1 MGGLQISFD
10 QPWYL
15 LLLLLLPLLWHFSYR
30 SLAGLGRV
38 RRVAALVLRSLVLTL
53 CVLALAEVQL
63 LWVSERVAV
72 VYVLDQSL
80 SIPEAQRDAMLEYV
94 AQEVRTHRNKQ
105 REDLAGVVVFGRD
118 AAIEVPPFDDDIHN
132 VGRIESLF
140 QVPRDATNLDAALK
154 LAQASFPEHAA
165 RRIVVVTDGNENI
178 GNARVAARQLAE
190 NGIGIDVIPVR
201 TEAGR
206 EVTVEKVVLPPD
218 VRQGQPYDVRVVVQ
232 NYASNVSDEA
242 ANESPASDDADPSAA
257 VTGTLK
263 VSRWVGRSEQLIS
276 EQPVTL
282 KPGKNIYTFQQQVDL
297 PTVYTYKAVFFP
309 SNNRDDALPQNNE
322 ATAFTHI
329 RGKGRVLLIEDFE
342 NTGDFDFLVEKLR
355 ELNIEVDVQPSNNLF
370 NSLAELQAY
379 DSVILANVPRVSGEK
394 DETVHAF
401 SDEQIAMLAR
411 NTEQLGCG
419 LVMLGGEN
427 SFGVGG
433 WANTDVE
440 KALPVDCQIKNAKV
454 QGVGAL
460 VLMMHASEM
469 AQGNYW
475 QKIVARKA
483 VDVLGPR
490 DFAGCI
496 RWDDQGGRESWLWNA
511 SQGGLVRIG
520 PNKQRMLSAIDRMT
534 PGDMP
539 DFDAS
544 MRMALNGFQRAK
556 EAAVKHMIVISDG
569 DPSPPSSMLISSF
582 KKAEIKISTVGI
594 GTHGVPNQQLLRDV
608 ANRTGGKYYN
618 VTDPK
623 TLPAIFMKEARK
635 AARPLVKNLEDVPP
649 QITYRHELLQG
660 IEGPLPPLKGFV
672 MTTKKDSPLVEV
684 AMRSPD
690 PGDEENSTIL
700 ATWTYGLGRSVALTT
715 DGGARWAS
723 AWKGWNDYTKLFSQ
737 MIRWSMRPS
746 GDTGKFG
753 VATEQRDG
761 KVRVVVTALNQNDE
775 FLNFLSMSAAGLD
788 PDLKSVD
795 LKVQQVAPG
804 RYVSEFEASKA
815 GSYFVTIN
823 PGPGFAPLL
832 TGVNVSYS
840 SEYLDRQANAAL
852 LTTLSSYTPKGGNS
866 GRLIEGALRR
876 DALQDLLKVDTFR
889 ADLPKAMSRE
899 NVWPW
904 VLVMAAGLFFGDVLV
919 RRVMFTG
926 EWFEPVVTR
935 VKQFLRRRDEAA
947 PVAARLERLR
957 NRKASLAGELDE
969 RRAATRF
976 EPQSSAATAAGES
989 TESGPLVDDAGRSNV
1004 SAPSR
1009 PAPTKSSTGLG
1020 EVSAEKESYTS
1031 RLLKAKKEAR
1041 RDQP

>member
-1 MGGLQISFD
+1 MGGFQLSFD

-15 LLLLLLPLLWHFSYR
+15 LLLLLLPILWQLSYR
-30 SLAGLGRV
+30 SLAGLGRA
-38 RRVAALVLRSLVLTL
+38 RRIAALVLRSLVLTAL
-53 CVLALAEVQL
+53 VLALAEIQL

-94 AQEVRTHRNKQ
+94 AREVRLHRNKQ

-118 AAIEVPPFDDDIHN
+118 AAIEVPPFDDDIQN

-140 QVPRDATNLDAALK
+140 QIPRDATNLDAALK

-165 RRIVVVTDGNENI
+165 RRIVVVTDGNENL

-190 NGIGIDVIPVR
+190 NGIGIDVVPVR

-218 VRQGQPYDVRVVVQ
+218 VRQGQPYDVRVVLQ
-232 NYASNVSDEA
+232 NYASNISDEELRA
-242 ANESPASDDADPSAA
+242 ADGGASDTPPGQGQ

-263 VSRWVGRSEQLIS
+263 VSRWVGRTEQLIS

-297 PTVYTYKAVFFP
+297 PTVYTYKATFYP
-309 SNNRDDALPQNNE
+309 SNNRDDALLQNNE
-322 ATAFTHI
+322 ATAFTQI

-342 NTGDFDFLVEKLR
+342 HPGDFQFLVERLQ
-355 ELNIEVDVQPSNNLF
+355 ELNIEVDVQPSSSLF
-370 NSLAELQAY
+370 TSLAELQSY

-394 DETVHAF
+394 DDEVQAF

-419 LVMLGGEN
+419 LVMIGGDN

-483 VDVLGPR
+483 VDILGPR

-496 RWDDQGGRESWLWNA
+496 RWDDRSGKETWLWNP

-520 PNKQRMLSAIDRMT
+520 PNKPRMLSSIDRMT

-539 DFDAS
+539 DFDGA

-556 EAAVKHMIVISDG
+556 EASVKHMIVISDG
-569 DPSPPSSMLISSF
+569 DPSPPSASLLGAY
-582 KKAEIKISTVGI
+582 KKADIKISTVGI

-608 ANRTGGKYYN
+608 ANRTGGKFYN

-635 AARPLVKNLEDVPP
+635 VARPLVKNLEDVPP

-660 IEGPLPPLKGFV
+660 IDGPLPPLKGFV

-684 AMRSPD
+684 AIRSPD

-700 ATWTYGLGRSVALTT
+700 ATWTYGLGRSVAFTT

-723 AWKGWNDYTKLFSQ
+723 AWKGWNNYTKLFSQ
-737 MIRWSMRPS
+737 MIRWSMRPT

-753 VATEQRDG
+753 IATEQRDG
-761 KVRVVVTALNQNDE
+761 KVRVVITALNQNDE
-775 FLNFLSMSAAGLD
+775 FLNFLSMSGAGLD
-788 PDLKSVD
+788 PDLKSVE
-795 LKVQQVAPG
+795 LSVKQVAPG
-804 RYVSEFEASKA
+804 RYVTEFPATKA
-815 GSYFVTIN
+815 GNYFVTVN
-823 PGPGFAPLL
+823 PGPGFTPLL
-832 TGVNVSYS
+832 TGVNVAYS

-852 LTTLSSYTPKGGNS
+852 LTTLSSYTPKGGSS
-866 GRLIEGALRR
+866 GKLIEGQLRR
-876 DALQDLLKVDTFR
+876 DALDELLKVDTFR
-889 ADLPKAMSRE
+889 PDLPKAISRQ

-904 VLVMAAGLFFGDVLV
+904 VLVISACLFFADVLV

-926 EWFEPVVTR
+926 EWFEPVVAR
-935 VKQFLRRRDEAA
+935 VRALVRRRDEAA

-957 NRKASLAGELDE
+957 SRKASVAGELDE

-976 EPQSSAATAAGES
+976 EPVAPSGADTSAA
-989 TESGPLVDDAGRSNV
+989 SGPLVDDAARDGGGS
-1004 SAPSR
+1004 PSR
-1009 PAPTKSSTGLG
+1009 PAPNSSAAGLG
-1020 EVSAEKESYTS
+1020 NVTAEQESYTS
-1031 RLLKAKKEAR
+1031 RLLKAKQQAR
-1041 RDQP
+1041 RDSP

>member
-1 MGGLQISFD
+1 
-10 QPWYL
+10 
-15 LLLLLLPLLWHFSYR
+15 
-30 SLAGLGRV
+30 
-38 RRVAALVLRSLVLTL
+38 
-53 CVLALAEVQL
+53 
-63 LWVSERVAV
+63 
-72 VYVLDQSL
+72 
-80 SIPEAQRDAMLEYV
+80 
-94 AQEVRTHRNKQ
+94 
-105 REDLAGVVVFGRD
+105 
-118 AAIEVPPFDDDIHN
+118 
-132 VGRIESLF
+132 
-140 QVPRDATNLDAALK
+140 
-154 LAQASFPEHAA
+154 
-165 RRIVVVTDGNENI
+165 
-178 GNARVAARQLAE
+178 
-190 NGIGIDVIPVR
+190 
-201 TEAGR
+201 
-206 EVTVEKVVLPPD
+206 
-218 VRQGQPYDVRVVVQ
+218 
-232 NYASNVSDEA
+232 
-242 ANESPASDDADPSAA
+242 
-257 VTGTLK
+257 
-263 VSRWVGRSEQLIS
+263 
-276 EQPVTL
+276 
-282 KPGKNIYTFQQQVDL
+282 
-297 PTVYTYKAVFFP
+297 
-309 SNNRDDALPQNNE
+309 
-322 ATAFTHI
+322 
-329 RGKGRVLLIEDFE
+329 
-342 NTGDFDFLVEKLR
+342 
-355 ELNIEVDVQPSNNLF
+355 
-370 NSLAELQAY
+370 
-379 DSVILANVPRVSGEK
+379 
-394 DETVHAF
+394 
-401 SDEQIAMLAR
+401 
-411 NTEQLGCG
+411 
-419 LVMLGGEN
+419 
-427 SFGVGG
+427 
-433 WANTDVE
+433 
-440 KALPVDCQIKNAKV
+440 
-454 QGVGAL
+454 
-460 VLMMHASEM
+460 
-469 AQGNYW
+469 
-475 QKIVARKA
+475 
-483 VDVLGPR
+483 
-490 DFAGCI
+490 
-496 RWDDQGGRESWLWNA
+496 

-569 DPSPPSSMLISSF
+569 DPSPPSSMLISSC

-904 VLVMAAGLFFGDVLV
+904 VLVMAAGLLFGDVLV

-989 TESGPLVDDAGRSNV
+989 TESGPLVDDAGRANV

-1009 PAPTKSSTGLG
+1009 PAPTKSATGLG